1 MAENQDNQNNL
12 NNIKSSSFNKGLI
25 KDFNDS
31 FVPEGVWINAI
42 NMINASH
49 LGDNGTIGNEPSNK
63 FCIQVPYDIV
73 GIVRRDPDN
82 WIVFS
87 TNNVLSEIGIFTEST
102 CGYTKVVSDK
112 CLNFK
117 KTNLITGY
125 IQYNY
130 DCTWSVFFADGLNPD
145 RTINLDNPPY
155 QITGYDTTNPSC
167 PIPIYSDCLDCDA
180 IRLEY
185 LLNPPCYNVTKA
197 TGAGSLLNGSYQ
209 AVLAYS
215 INGQRVTNYFT
226 PSNIL
231 SMWEHIGV
239 AGGLEITITSIDT
252 RFEEYE
258 LVIVSTVKSQT
269 VARKI
274 GNYSTTQSVVYL
286 DNYSE
291 ALPSVELS
299 LIPLVNPIYEK
310 CDKMFSLNGYL
321 LRSGIYSKFEFNYQ
335 PLANQIVTYWQ
346 EIEYPVDYYYK
357 GGYNTSYMRDEQYSF
372 FIRWIYN
379 DGDKSA
385 SYHIPGRPALP
396 SDLVPISNN
405 DVLNVNQNLK
415 WQVYNTAIV
424 TNPTVNITLGDGGII
439 KQEGYMGYWEST
451 EKYPIS
457 PDIYNSALG
466 SNIPYPATKYSDYDL
481 CGKAIRHH
489 KMPDNTVTHIHNA
502 GGSKIYL
509 LGVRFDNIQP
519 PLDNYGNVISN
530 IVGFEILRGTREGN
544 RTIIA
549 KGLLNNLRQYSN
561 SSASSKQMLYQ
572 NYPYNDLRPDYFLT
586 SQLFTNGENPDN
598 DNYALT
604 VVKQDYF
611 SFHSPETNFARPF
624 LSYDEVK
631 IYTDEYGT
639 SIGTFEYPYGQPKQ
653 KLITNTSYLLG
664 LTVGLGIGLRS
675 QWGAK
680 SHDGAA
686 DAGNPVVYGT
696 QLSSAAII
704 AAGSGNPAVPG
715 AMIPLAGDVPPALSS
730 GASYWAVAGAGST
743 GGGYGYD
750 GGMTYTKFP
759 QEPGDLTALD
769 FGFTIPGSAGAIAS
783 KIYRIALSLATI
795 AYYGGKGLDQ
805 VVKIIYEL
813 IPFRHYALQYNSH
826 GFYSDYQTVTSL
838 GNTRRTNNK
847 SIYIKDQIQ
856 SFDLTYNIN
865 NLYRGDYVA
874 INTKGIFPDPTIKD
888 KSRLRVRD
896 TTLSWS
902 DPIQKMVYDKMT
914 SALPVISSYY
924 GALKIDYQNQ
934 YGQLEGIVQIP
945 VHNCYVKAP
954 FPKPGKV
961 YRTPTLF
968 GGDIYVNRYT
978 EKNPFM
984 FFVQWLFNEPPGT
997 AFDYSEYSNI
1007 LYPRYWANFDKFDHS
1022 AIQTPTLGQI
1032 LNSFLSVNASNLLNW
1047 TKAAS
1052 SYHHLD
1058 RKSSTSTKTFEVTDA
1073 WFYLFNNGIR
1083 DFFVESEINL
1093 AFRDYG
1099 DITSER
1105 HYDSQ
1110 GYTDTNALFRA
1121 DIIKAGNY
1129 YKYDYSLSVS
1139 KLLSNYITFSS
1150 LLPRDYDPQ
1159 VAETCYSYYE
1169 RRVFYSLPQQSEQKR
1184 DSWRIYLPNN
1194 YKEFDN
1200 VITNIKPINKTGAI
1214 ILFKDAEPTSITGV
1228 DQLETTQ
1235 GVKITVGDGGLF
1247 QQPFQTLVNADD
1259 EYEYGSCQDTR
1270 SAVNTPYG
1278 LFWISRD
1285 TGKILNY
1292 SDGGIVDIAMNGMR
1306 QWFAQFLPNVL
1317 TVQFPT
1323 FKATENTVVGI
1334 GSQVVYD
1341 TQYELLYFCKK
1352 DYKCKIDFMK
1362 YNETTQEFYLER
1374 QSGNVIVELGD
1385 PDYFE
1390 DCSWTISYD
1399 PKTKMWLSFH
1409 DWHPDY
1415 VIGTNDH
1422 FYTIKDGGFWK
1433 HNVLCNSYCNYY
1445 GQDHSFEI
1453 EMPINT
1459 GAAITTLKSIE
1470 YTLEVLNYSTDCLD
1484 PYHVLNA
1491 NFDYAMI
1498 YNTEQNSG
1506 ILNLYLKPY
1515 SPVELLQYPKVQTNS
1530 ISILFSKEENKY
1542 RFNQFWDA
1550 TRDRGEFSGNQFR
1563 MFNTEQ
1569 NGYKKYLNPNYI
1581 NYSKSP
1587 LERKK
1592 FRHYGNRLILG
1603 RYVSQNLK
1611 FNLKVSNAKETLS
1624 PR

>member
-1 MAENQDNQNNL
+1 MAKNQDNQTNL
-12 NNIKSSSFNKGLI
+12 NSIKSSTFNKGLI

-42 NMINASH
+42 NMVNASH

-63 FCIQVPYDIV
+63 FCVQLPYDIV
-73 GIVRRDPDN
+73 GIVRRDPDT
-82 WIVFS
+82 WVIFS
-87 TNNVLSEIGIFTEST
+87 TNDVLSEVGLFTEST
-102 CGYTKVVSDK
+102 CSYSKVISDK

-145 RTINLDNPPY
+145 RALNLDNPPY
-155 QITGYDTTNPSC
+155 QITGYSGTADC
-167 PIPIYSDCLDCDA
+167 PIPIYSECLDCDA

-185 LLNPPCYNVTKA
+185 LINPPCYSVAKA
-197 TGAGSLLNGSYQ
+197 VGPGSLLNGSYQ

-239 AGGLEITITSIDT
+239 AGGLEITVTSVDT

-274 GNYSTTQSVVYL
+274 GNYSTTQSKIYL

-310 CDKMFSLNGYL
+310 SDKMFMLNGYL

-335 PLANQIVTYWQ
+335 PLANQIATYWQ

-357 GGYNTSYMRDEQYSF
+357 GGYNTSYMRDEQYPF
-372 FIRWIYN
+372 FIRWLYN

-385 SYHIPGRPALP
+385 SYHIPGRPALA
-396 SDLVPISNN
+396 SDLTIINN
-405 DVLNVNQNLK
+405 SDVLNTAQNHK
-415 WQVYNTAIV
+415 WQVYNTASV
-424 TNPTVNITLGDGGII
+424 TNSNVNIPLGDGGII
-439 KQEGYMGYWEST
+439 RQEGLMGYWEST

-457 PDIYNSALG
+457 PDVYNSALATG
-466 SNIPYPATKYSDYDL
+466 STIPYASTTYTDYDL

-489 KMPDNTVTHIHNA
+489 KMPDNTITHIHNN
-502 GGSKIYL
+502 GGSRMYI

-519 PLDNYGNVISN
+519 PVDNQGNIITN
-530 IVGFEILRGTREGN
+530 IIGFEILRGSREGN

-549 KGLLNNLRQYSN
+549 KGLINNMRQYSN
-561 SSASSKQMLYQ
+561 SNPVSKQMLYQ
-572 NYPYNDLRPDYFLT
+572 NYPYNDLTPDYFLRT
-586 SQLFTNGENPDN
+586 QIATTGEDPDD
-598 DNYALT
+598 DNNALT
-604 VVKQDYF
+604 GYKQDYF

-631 IYTDEYGT
+631 VYTNEYGSST
-639 SIGTFEYPYGQPKQ
+639 GSFDYPYGQPKQ
-653 KLITNTSYLLG
+653 KLITNASYIIG
-664 LTVGLGIGLRS
+664 LTVGLGIGLRAS
-675 QWGAK
+675 WGAK
-680 SHDGAA
+680 SPDKP
-686 DAGNPVVYGT
+686 AGIENPLVYASQLATAGT
-696 QLSSAAII
+696 IALGSGNLTMGPALAGLVGEVPNSISSAA
-704 AAGSGNPAVPG
+704 GYWFGPTSGY
-715 AMIPLAGDVPPALSS
+715 S
-730 GASYWAVAGAGST
+730 
-743 GGGYGYD
+743 YD
-750 GGMTYTKFP
+750 GSMTFP
-759 QEPGDLTALD
+759 KYNQEPGDLTGLD
-769 FGFTIPGSAGAIAS
+769 LGFLFPGTGGAIAS
-783 KIYRIALSLATI
+783 KAIRLALSVATI
-795 AYYGGKGLDQ
+795 SYYGGRGLDQ
-805 VVKIIYEL
+805 AVSIIYEM
-813 IPFRHYALQYNSH
+813 IPFRHYALQFNSH
-826 GFYSDYQTVTSL
+826 GFYNNYQTVTSL

-856 SFDLTYNIN
+856 NFDTTFNIN

-874 INTKGIFPDPTIKD
+874 INTQGTFPNPSIQD

-896 TTLSWS
+896 TNMTFNN
-902 DPIQKMVYDKMT
+902 PINQIVLDKGT
-914 SALPVISSYY
+914 KALPVISSYY

-934 YGQLEGIVQIP
+934 YGQLEGIVEIP
-945 VHNCYVKAP
+945 VHNCYVKTP
-954 FPKPGKV
+954 FPKVGKI
-961 YRTPTLF
+961 YSTPTLF
-968 GGDIYVNRYT
+968 GGDIYINRYT
-978 EKNPFM
+978 EKNAFF

-997 AFDYSEYSNI
+997 AFDYSEYSNV
-1007 LYPRYWANFDKFDHS
+1007 LYPRYWANFDKFDSS
-1022 AIQTPTLGQI
+1022 AINTPTAGDI
-1032 LNSFLSVNASNLLNW
+1032 LNSFLGGSGGNLLSW

-1058 RKSSTSTKTFEVTDA
+1058 RGNVTNSFEVTNA
-1073 WFYLFNNGIR
+1073 WFYLFNNGIK
-1083 DFFVESEINL
+1083 DFFVESEVNL

-1099 DITSER
+1099 DLTSQR
-1105 HYDSQ
+1105 HYDDNG
-1110 GYTDTNALFRA
+1110 GYTDYNALFRS

-1139 KLLSNYITFSS
+1139 KLLSNYVTFSS
-1150 LLPRDYDPQ
+1150 LLPRDYNPQ
-1159 VAETCYSYYE
+1159 VAETCYQYYE
-1169 RRVFYSLPQQSEQKR
+1169 RRMLYSLPQQSEQKR

-1200 VITNIKPINKTGAI
+1200 VVTHVKPINRTGSI
-1214 ILFKDAEPTSITGV
+1214 ILFKDAEPTSVTGV
-1228 DQLETTQ
+1228 DQLQTTQ

-1247 QQPFQTLVNADD
+1247 AQPFQTLVNADD

-1285 TGKILNY
+1285 TGKVLNY
-1292 SDGGIVDIAMNGMR
+1292 AGGQIVDIAMNGMR
-1306 QWFAQFLPNVL
+1306 YWFAQNLPNIL
-1317 TVQFPT
+1317 TTQFPGFT
-1323 FKATENTVVGI
+1323 ATENTLVGI
-1334 GSQVVYD
+1334 GCQTIYD
-1341 TQYELLYFCKK
+1341 TQYELLYFSKK
-1352 DYKCKIDFMK
+1352 DYKSKVDTLQFNSI
-1362 YNETTQEFYLER
+1362 TQEFYIEK
-1374 QSGNVIVELGD
+1374 QTGNIIVELGD
-1385 PDYFE
+1385 PEYFE

-1415 VIGTNDH
+1415 VLGTNDH
-1422 FYTIKDGGFWK
+1422 FYTIKNGGFWK
-1433 HNVLCNSYCNYY
+1433 HNILCNSYCNYY
-1445 GQDHSFEI
+1445 GQNYSFEV
-1453 EMPINT
+1453 EMPVNT
-1459 GAAITTLKSIE
+1459 GATVNTIKSIE

-1530 ISILFSKEENKY
+1530 IDILFAKEENRY

-1603 RYVSQNLK
+1603 RYVSENLK